1 LAKFLREA
9 LIFVGLTDIPAPE
22 RIGNKLR
29 ERFGPMLA
37 ELRKSRPSQLI
48 RTSWL
53 HDTQVAELIAN
64 SAW

>member
-1 LAKFLREA
+1 MSGKDEPTRGDVLRA
-9 LIFVGLTDIPAPE
+9 IVDLGDRMDRLD
-22 RIGNKLR
+22 
-29 ERFGPMLA
+29 
-37 ELRKSRPSQLI
+37 